1 MLSTDLFIHQFDKRG
16 RSRQVLS
23 CFVNSKTF
31 IFALLMN
38 YINRILKLQ
47 ENVIG
52 MNERNY
58 RIINRL
64 NPREF
69 RNYAND
75 KALCKKVLEENKI
88 PTPMTYCVIEAMRD
102 IEDKISSIEHL
113 EDFVVKPAMGSGGQ
127 GILILKKTGSNLWS
141 SPSGELY
148 TRKALVIHVANILFG
163 KFSKRLFDKAI
174 FEYRLIPH
182 SDFQKIFKRGV
193 PDFRIILLNTQ
204 PVMAMLRMPT
214 EESDGKANLHA
225 GAIGLG
231 VDLETGRLTRGYNQ
245 ITDQMVSRHPDSKV
259 LFDGMKLP
267 DWEKTLEISIAT
279 AKVFPL
285 NYLGIDIVYDEKFGP
300 MVIEINSRPGM
311 QIQNVNAIG
320 LKKVL
325 EKIEF

>member
-1 MLSTDLFIHQFDKRG
+1 MHEFDKRG
-16 RSRQVLS
+16 RPRQVFS
-23 CFVNSKTF
+23 CFKGSDVVTF
-31 IFALLMN
+31 VVLMN
-38 YINRILKLQ
+38 YIKRILDLQ
-47 ENVIG
+47 EKVIG

-58 RIINRL
+58 RIINKL
-64 NPREF
+64 NPQEF

-75 KALCKKVLEENKI
+75 KALCKKVLEENEI
-88 PTPMTYCVIEAMRD
+88 PTPKTYCVIEAMRE
-102 IEDKISSIEHL
+102 IEGKITSIEHL
-113 EDFVVKPAMGSGGQ
+113 DDFVVKPAMGSGGQ
-127 GILILKKTGSNLWS
+127 GILILKKIGEQQWS

-148 TRKALVIHVANILFG
+148 TRKELVMHIANILFG
-163 KFSKRLFDKAI
+163 KFSKRLFDKVI
-174 FEYRLIPH
+174 IEYRLIPH

-193 PDFRIILLNTQ
+193 PDFRIILLNAQ

-245 ITDQMVSRHPDSKV
+245 ITDKMVSRHPDSKV

-267 DWEKTLEISIAT
+267 DWEKTLAISIAT

-311 QIQNVNAIG
+311 QIQNVNSVG

-325 EKIEF
+325 EKIDF

>member
-1 MLSTDLFIHQFDKRG
+1 
-16 RSRQVLS
+16 
-23 CFVNSKTF
+23 
-31 IFALLMN
+31 MN
-38 YINRILKLQ
+38 YINKILQLQ
-47 ENVIG
+47 DKVIG

-58 RIINRL
+58 RIINKL

-75 KALCKKVLEENKI
+75 KALCKKVLEENDI
-88 PTPMTYCVIEAMRD
+88 PTPKTYCVIEAMRE
-102 IEDKISSIEHL
+102 IEGKISTIEHL
-113 EDFVVKPAMGSGGQ
+113 DDFVVKPAMGSGGQ
-127 GILILKKTGSNLWS
+127 GILILKKIGVNTWS
-141 SPSGELY
+141 SPSGEVY
-148 TRKALVIHVANILFG
+148 TRKLLVMHVANILFG
-163 KFSKRLFDKAI
+163 KFSRKLFDKAI

-182 SDFQKIFKRGV
+182 TDFQKIFKRGV
-193 PDFRIILLNTQ
+193 PDFRIILLNAK
-204 PVMAMLRMPT
+204 PIMAMLRMPT

-245 ITDQMVSRHPDSKV
+245 LTDKMVSRHPDSKV

-267 DWEKTLEISIAT
+267 DWEKTLSISIAT

-285 NYLGIDIVYDEKFGP
+285 NYLGIDIVYDERLGP

-320 LKKVL
+320 LKKL
-325 EKIEF
+325 IEDIEF

>member
-1 MLSTDLFIHQFDKRG
+1 
-16 RSRQVLS
+16 
-23 CFVNSKTF
+23 
-31 IFALLMN
+31 MN
-38 YINRILKLQ
+38 YINKILQLQ
-47 ENVIG
+47 DKVIG

-58 RIINRL
+58 RIINKL

-75 KALCKKVLEENKI
+75 KALCKKVLEENDI
-88 PTPMTYCVIEAMRD
+88 PTPKTYCVIEAMRE
-102 IEDKISSIEHL
+102 IEGKISTIEHL
-113 EDFVVKPAMGSGGQ
+113 DDFVVKPAMGSGGQ
-127 GILILKKTGSNLWS
+127 EILILKKIGVNTWS
-141 SPSGELY
+141 SPSGEVY
-148 TRKALVIHVANILFG
+148 TRKLLVMHVANILFG
-163 KFSKRLFDKAI
+163 KFSRKLFDKAI

-182 SDFQKIFKRGV
+182 TDFQKIFKRGV
-193 PDFRIILLNTQ
+193 PDFRIILLNTK
-204 PVMAMLRMPT
+204 PIMAMLRMPT

-245 ITDQMVSRHPDSKV
+245 LTDKMVSRHPDSKV

-267 DWEKTLEISIAT
+267 DWEKTLSISIAT

-285 NYLGIDIVYDEKFGP
+285 NYLGIDIVYDERLGP

-320 LKKVL
+320 LKKL
-325 EKIEF
+325 IENIEF

>member
-1 MLSTDLFIHQFDKRG
+1 
-16 RSRQVLS
+16 
-23 CFVNSKTF
+23 
-31 IFALLMN
+31 
-38 YINRILKLQ
+38 
-47 ENVIG
+47 

-127 GILILKKTGSNLWS
+127 GILILKKTGANLWS

-182 SDFQKIFKRGV
+182 PDFQKIFKRGV
-193 PDFRIILLNTQ
+193 PDFRIILLNAQ

>member
-1 MLSTDLFIHQFDKRG
+1 MRRFDKRG
-16 RSRQVLS
+16 RSGQVLS
-23 CFVNSKTF
+23 CFIGREIV
-31 IFALLMN
+31 IFAVLMN
-38 YINRILKLQ
+38 YINRILQLQ
-47 ENVIG
+47 EKVIG

-58 RIINRL
+58 RIINKL
-64 NPREF
+64 NPREY
-69 RNYAND
+69 RNFAND
-75 KALCKKVLEENKI
+75 KALCKKVLEENNI
-88 PTPMTYCVIEAMRD
+88 PTPKTYCVIEAMRE
-102 IEDKISSIEHL
+102 IEEKITSIEHL

-127 GILILKKTGSNLWS
+127 GILILKKTGHNQWS

-148 TRKALVIHVANILFG
+148 SRKDLVMHVANILFG
-163 KFSKRLFDKAI
+163 KFSKRLFDKVI
-174 FEYRLIPH
+174 IEYRLIPH

-193 PDFRIILLNTQ
+193 PDFRIILLNAQ

-267 DWEKTLEISIAT
+267 DWEKTLAISIAT

-285 NYLGIDIVYDEKFGP
+285 NYLGIDIVYDEKLGP

-325 EKIEF
+325 EKIDF

>member
-1 MLSTDLFIHQFDKRG
+1 MWFMRRFDKRG
-16 RSRQVLS
+16 RSGQVLS
-23 CFVNSKTF
+23 CFIGREIV
-31 IFALLMN
+31 IFAVLMN
-38 YINRILKLQ
+38 YINRILQLQ
-47 ENVIG
+47 EKVIG

-58 RIINRL
+58 RIINKL
-64 NPREF
+64 NPREY
-69 RNYAND
+69 RNFAND
-75 KALCKKVLEENKI
+75 KALCKKVLEENNI
-88 PTPMTYCVIEAMRD
+88 PTPKTYCVIEAMRE
-102 IEDKISSIEHL
+102 IEEKITSIEHL
-113 EDFVVKPAMGSGGQ
+113 EDIVVKPAMGSGGQ
-127 GILILKKTGSNLWS
+127 GILILKKTGHNQWS

-148 TRKALVIHVANILFG
+148 SRKALVMHVANILFG
-163 KFSKRLFDKAI
+163 KFSKRLFDKVI
-174 FEYRLIPH
+174 IEYRLIPH

-193 PDFRIILLNTQ
+193 PDFRIILLNAQ

-267 DWEKTLEISIAT
+267 DWEKTLAISIAT

-285 NYLGIDIVYDEKFGP
+285 NYLGIDIVYDEKLGP

-325 EKIEF
+325 EKIDF

>member
-1 MLSTDLFIHQFDKRG
+1 
-16 RSRQVLS
+16 
-23 CFVNSKTF
+23 
-31 IFALLMN
+31 
-38 YINRILKLQ
+38 
-47 ENVIG
+47 

-58 RIINRL
+58 RIINKL
-64 NPREF
+64 NPREY
-69 RNYAND
+69 RNFAND
-75 KALCKKVLEENKI
+75 KALCKKVLEENNI
-88 PTPMTYCVIEAMRD
+88 PTPKTYCVIEAMRE
-102 IEDKISSIEHL
+102 IEEKITSIEHL

-127 GILILKKTGSNLWS
+127 GILILKKTGHNQWS

-148 TRKALVIHVANILFG
+148 SRKALVMHVANILFG
-163 KFSKRLFDKAI
+163 KFSKRLFDKVI
-174 FEYRLIPH
+174 IEYRLIPH

-193 PDFRIILLNTQ
+193 PDFRIILLNAQ

-231 VDLETGRLTRGYNQ
+231 VDLDTGRLKRGYNQ

-267 DWEKTLEISIAT
+267 DWEKTLAISIAT

-285 NYLGIDIVYDEKFGP
+285 NYLGIDIVYDEKLGP

-325 EKIEF
+325 EKIDF

>member
-1 MLSTDLFIHQFDKRG
+1 MS
-16 RSRQVLS
+16 
-23 CFVNSKTF
+23 
-31 IFALLMN
+31 
-38 YINRILKLQ
+38 YIERILQLRDK
-47 ENVIG
+47 VIA

-58 RIINRL
+58 RIINKL
-64 NPREF
+64 HPREY
-69 RNYAND
+69 RNFAND
-75 KALCKKVLEENKI
+75 KALYKKILEENNI
-88 PTPMTYCVIEAMRD
+88 PTPKTYCVIEAMRE
-102 IEDKISSIEHL
+102 IEEKITSIEHI
-113 EDFVVKPAMGSGGQ
+113 EDIVVKPAMGSGGQ
-127 GILILKKTGSNLWS
+127 GILILKKKTGSQQWN

-148 TRKALVIHVANILFG
+148 TRKSLVMHVSNILFG
-163 KFSKRLFDKAI
+163 KFSKRLFDKVI
-174 FEYRLIPH
+174 IEYRLIPH

-193 PDFRIILLNTQ
+193 PDFRIILLNAQ

-267 DWEKTLEISIAT
+267 DWEKTLAISIAT

-285 NYLGIDIVYDEKFGP
+285 NYLGVDIVCDEKLGP
-300 MVIEINSRPGM
+300 MVVEINSRPGM

-325 EKIEF
+325 